1 MTNNQKLYNK
11 ERHLEILELEEN
23 SQVLTQE
30 QKTELLNYA
39 CRLEDYIF
47 WIDRHHYVI
56 LLNNFNLELMKCEEF
71 QFAYY
76 QLWYQ
81 SMKHISS
88 IDKNRT
94 ELRNIQISNSKNSFE
109 FSRLITAI
117 LRSFDELSDEQ
128 ISDEEFKEYL
138 QTSTRKIK
146 RNYKI

>member
-1 MTNNQKLYNK
+1 MTNSQKLYNK
-11 ERHLEILELEEN
+11 KRHLEILELEKN

-30 QKTELLNYA
+30 QKTELLNYE

-71 QFAYY
+71 QFAYH

-88 IDKNRT
+88 IDKNPI
-94 ELRNIQISNSKNSFE
+94 ELRNIRISNSKNSFE
-109 FSRLITAI
+109 FSSIITAI
-117 LRSFDELSDEQ
+117 VRSFDELSNEE
-128 ISDEEFKEYL
+128 ILYEEFKQYI

>member
-1 MTNNQKLYNK
+1 MYKK

-30 QKTELLNYA
+30 QKTELLNYE
-39 CRLEDYIF
+39 CRLHDYIF

-71 QFAYY
+71 KFDYS

-81 SMKHISS
+81 SMKHASS
-88 IDKNRT
+88 INKNRT
-94 ELRNIQISNSKNSFE
+94 ELRNIQILNSNNSFE

-117 LRSFDELSDEQ
+117 LRSFDELSDEE
-128 ISDEEFKEYL
+128 ISYEEFKEYL
-138 QTSTRKIK
+138 
-146 RNYKI
+146 